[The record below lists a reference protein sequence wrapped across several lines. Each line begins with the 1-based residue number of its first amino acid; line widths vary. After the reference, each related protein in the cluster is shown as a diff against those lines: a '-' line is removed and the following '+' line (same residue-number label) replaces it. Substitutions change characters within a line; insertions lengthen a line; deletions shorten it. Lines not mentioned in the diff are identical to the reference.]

1 MELVTKQEHWYIHK
15 MQRANFRLGS
25 SLAFRV
31 ILSTVLLSLSVVWL
45 TGSALN
51 NQLSKGVKQVN
62 LDSAIIEARSTFFN
76 AQYRLA
82 LAQGEAEPII
92 RSVINDVITSATSL
106 GTAENARQIA
116 FLKSP
121 GQQVSKFDYEIKSE
135 FLEKNSIPAAILP
148 LRLRPAVS

>member
-1 MELVTKQEHWYIHK
+1 
-15 MQRANFRLGS
+15 MQRVGFRLRS

-82 LAQGEAEPII
+82 LAQGESEPII

-106 GTAENARQIA
+106 GTAENTRLIA
-116 FLKSP
+116 FLKTP
-121 GQQVSKFDYEIKSE
+121 GQQSAKY
-135 FLEKNSIPAAILP
+135 N
-148 LRLRPAVS
+148 

>member
-1 MELVTKQEHWYIHK
+1 
-15 MQRANFRLGS
+15 MQRVGFRLGS

-45 TGSALN
+45 IGSALN

-82 LAQGEAEPII
+82 LAQGE
-92 RSVINDVITSATSL
+92 SDQLFV
-106 GTAENARQIA
+106 
-116 FLKSP
+116 
-121 GQQVSKFDYEIKSE
+121 
-135 FLEKNSIPAAILP
+135 
-148 LRLRPAVS
+148 RL

>member
-1 MELVTKQEHWYIHK
+1 
-15 MQRANFRLGS
+15 MQRVGFRLGS

-82 LAQGEAEPII
+82 LAQGESEPVV

-106 GTAENARQIA
+106 GTAENTRLIA
-116 FLKSP
+116 FLKTP
-121 GQQVSKFDYEIKSE
+121 GQAGTRYDYEIKSE
-135 FLEKNSIPAAILP
+135 FLDLNSIPEKLDKSSQII
-148 LRLRPAVS
+148 SD